1 MLLLTRLSVRRAN
14 VEVQDLLTTKD
25 HAGDGRRIAHPWRSV
40 APTQV
45 KPIDSPDQ
53 GSLRGYWVKQPLASG
68 MAAREGEDPHAG
80 LQRSRQPGPR
90 GGTPNCSL
98 DEPANT
104 DNGGMRNNGE
114 RHILWAKLMQ
124 APEIGQ

>member
-1 MLLLTRLSVRRAN
+1 MEKCSANGGKTNRFAPFQIRAAFAAIG
-14 VEVQDLLTTKD
+14 LCT
-25 HAGDGRRIAHPWRSV
+25 
-40 APTQV
+40 
-45 KPIDSPDQ
+45 
-53 GSLRGYWVKQPLASG
+53 PLASG